1 MFIKVLISLSLS
13 SLLLAQSADDFKK
26 TQMDTFEAQ
35 KNQFDSYKTD
45 LEDEFS
51 SYQSSLQKEYDE
63 YKKEL
68 SIFWE
73 EPAMSTK
80 KRWVAYSEDKKTRTD
95 VDFEKKMIVVET
107 ISSSEQEAKEKLKK
121 ALANVV
127 TIDTKKAH
135 ESDPLEQRLANVTKP
150 SSLADAK
157 IKPEPILSTVI
168 FDKEPSKAALISYVN
183 KKTKNENIRSSSS
196 KRVKGARVYT
206 LNVSMPSD
214 AMLKRS
220 KVYYEE
226 VKKQSLKQN
235 VPLSLIFAVIH
246 SESSYNPRARSHVP
260 AYGLMQIVPKTA
272 GIDSYL
278 FLYKEKKLVSGSYL
292 YDSKNNITMGSA
304 YLHILYYKYL
314 SKINNPQSRL
324 YCTIAA
330 YNTGAGNVAWAFTK
344 TNNMHKAAPLINA
357 LTPDEVYDAL
367 LRDLKYSEPREYL
380 KKVSKRMISYHKAY
394 Q

>member
-1 MFIKVLISLSLS
+1 MFVKTLISLSLS
-13 SLLLAQSADDFKK
+13 SLLLAQIVDDFKN
-26 TQMDTFEAQ
+26 TQMETFEAQ

-45 LEDEFS
+45 LDDEFS
-51 SYQSSLQKEYDE
+51 SYQESLQKEYDE

-73 EPAMSTK
+73 EPIMSTK

-95 VDFEKKMIVVET
+95 VDFENETIVVET
-107 ISSSEQEAKEKLKK
+107 IASSEQEANEKLKK
-121 ALANVV
+121 ALANVI

-135 ESDPLEQRLANVTKP
+135 ERDPLEQRLTRVKKP
-150 SSLADAK
+150 SSFADTK
-157 IKPEPILSTVI
+157 IEPEPILSTVI
-168 FDKEPSKAALISYVN
+168 FDKEPSKDALISYVN
-183 KKTKNENIRSSSS
+183 EKTKDKNIRSSSS
-196 KRVKGARVYT
+196 KKVKGARVYT
-206 LNVSMPSD
+206 LNISMPSD

-220 KVYYEE
+220 RVYYDE

-235 VPLSLIFAVIH
+235 IPLPLIFAVIH

-278 FLYKEKKLVSGSYL
+278 FLYKERKLLSESYL

-314 SKINNPQSRL
+314 SKINDPKSRL

-344 TNNMHKAAPLINA
+344 TNNMHKAAPIINA

-367 LRDLKYSEPREYL
+367 LRDLKYDEPREYL
-380 KKVSKRMISYHKAY
+380 KKVSKRMTSYHKAY